1 MNPKNVPLVSS
12 MKIKFLLPLLITSLT
27 ACSSLLAQ
35 NFTWTGT
42 NSTWGGAAGNWS
54 GTAVTNTEGTNLFFY
69 NPAIATVFTAS
80 TGNTNRVA
88 GNVEFLGADTSSF
101 TIAMGDGAN
110 TLRTLRLY
118 TGTATSGGD
127 ITVDSGASGTFSIL
141 ADVSGTRQIIWG
153 PGSGQSAPVENH
165 SILNN
170 STSATLVIGVEQNQN
185 SAAATTALNLTY
197 GGAGNINV
205 TAPINVT
212 SSGGLRTVNV
222 IKQDS
227 GTLTMSSTNG
237 YNGTTTISGGVLQLG
252 NGGTSGSLDGTT
264 AITDNALLVLNRTD
278 ASTISVGI
286 TGTGALTQIG
296 SGTTIL
302 SGANTFTGTTTISA
316 GTLQVGNGVSLGSLT
331 SNVLIQNS
339 ATLVFARAGAIT
351 YGGVISGTSGLIEKF
366 NSGTLVLTNASTFS
380 GTTLVQSTAGN
391 NIRLANTNALQNST
405 VSVSVTNG
413 LQFDSSA
420 SLYTIGAL
428 TGGSNFA
435 LQDIASSA
443 VTLRSGNNNASTTY
457 SGTMSG
463 SGGLTTTGT
472 GTLTLTGAN
481 TFTGTTNISAGTVL
495 LSGGGKVGAG
505 DVVVNGKL
513 DISNITSG
521 TYSLSTT
528 QTLSGSGSILA
539 SGKTLSLAG
548 TLAPGNSPGTLTVT
562 GGLSLES
569 TSVSNFEING
579 TGAGQFD
586 RLVDNGLLTLGG
598 TLNLSTGYSATIGNT
613 VDLFDWTTLSGT
625 FASITGTSLGGGLS
639 WDTSNLYTNGTITV
653 VPEPSTTHA
662 LFIAAGLMFFAQR
675 LRRRLA

>member
-1 MNPKNVPLVSS
+1 
-12 MKIKFLLPLLITSLT
+12 MKIKFLLPLLIGSLA

-35 NFTWTGT
+35 DTTWKGTTGA
-42 NSTWGGAAGNWS
+42 WGTTANWS
-54 GTAVTNTEGTNLFFY
+54 NGITNAEGVNLFFY
-69 NPAIATVFTAS
+69 VPITTTAFTAS
-80 TGNTNRVA
+80 TGAVNRVA
-88 GNVEFLGADTSSF
+88 GNLEFLGSDTSSF
-101 TIAMGDGAN
+101 TISLGDGTAS
-110 TLRTLRLY
+110 LRSLRLY
-118 TGTATSGGD
+118 TGTATSGGN

-141 ADVSGTRQIIWG
+141 AGDTAGVRQLIWG
-153 PGSGQSAPVENH
+153 PSGTQSALVENH

-185 SAAATTALNLTY
+185 SALSTTALNLTY

-212 SSGGLRTVNV
+212 TSGGLRTVNL
-222 IKQDS
+222 IKQDA
-227 GTLTMSSTNG
+227 GTLTLSSTNG
-237 YNGTTTISGGVLQLG
+237 YNGSTTISGGILQLG
-252 NGGTSGSLDGTT
+252 NGGTAGSLDGTT
-264 AITDNALLVLNRTD
+264 AITDNATLAINRTD
-278 ASTISVGI
+278 APVISIGI
-286 TGTGALTQIG
+286 TGSGALTQIG
-296 SGTTIL
+296 TGTTIL

-316 GTLQVGNGVSLGSLT
+316 GALQVGNGFSLGSLT
-331 SNVLIQNS
+331 GNVLIQNN
-339 ATLVFARAGAIT
+339 ATLIFARTGGIT

-366 NSGTLVLTNASTFS
+366 NSGTLVLTNANTFS
-380 GTTLVQSTAGN
+380 GTTLVQSSAGN

-413 LQFDSSA
+413 LQFDSA
-420 SLYTIGAL
+420 TSLYTIGAL
-428 TGGSNFA
+428 TGGSNFV
-435 LQDIASSA
+435 LQDIAGSA
-443 VTLRSGNNNASTTY
+443 VTLRSGNNNGSTTY

-463 SGGLTTTGT
+463 SGGLTTIGT

-495 LSGGGKVGAG
+495 LSGAGKVGAG
-505 DVVVNGKL
+505 NVVVNGSL
-513 DISNITSG
+513 DITGISAG

-562 GGLSLES
+562 GGLTLES
-569 TSVSNFEING
+569 TAVSNFEING
-579 TGAGQFD
+579 TTAGQFD
-586 RLVDNGLLTLGG
+586 RLVVNGLFTLNGG
-598 TLNLSTGYSATIGNT
+598 TLNLTTGYSATIGQT
-613 VDLFDWTTLSGT
+613 VDLFDWTALSGT

-653 VPEPSTTHA
+653 VPEPSTMQA
-662 LFIAAGLMFFAQR
+662 LFVAAGLMFFAQR